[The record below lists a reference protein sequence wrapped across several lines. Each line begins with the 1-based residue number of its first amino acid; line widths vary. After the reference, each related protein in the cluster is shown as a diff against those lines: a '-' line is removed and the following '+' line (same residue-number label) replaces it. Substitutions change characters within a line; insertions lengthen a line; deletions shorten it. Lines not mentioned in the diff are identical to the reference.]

1 MPWVNL
7 KKPIPVT
14 NPIFQDIVS
23 GLVFNCPSSTERR
36 VKTGVNGKRKA
47 QYKVSYTPVSARGVS
62 FRRRGITKSLFV
74 TILAQIRRP
83 LSATKTYALIQSSE
97 SVESTVES
105 ITNATSLSD
114 PYYEIIVFQKRS
126 DMSDTEALYYYIRN
140 AFAHGSFEVVATN
153 GGNVYL
159 LESSK
164 DGTIKAQMR
173 LKETS
178 LSEYIRLANLTV
190 AEIKAL
196 QKHRK

>member
-7 KKPIPVT
+7 KKSIPVT

-36 VKTGVNGKRKA
+36 VKTGVNGKGKA

-114 PYYEIIVFQKRS
+114 PYYEIIV
-126 DMSDTEALYYYIRN
+126 
-140 AFAHGSFEVVATN
+140 
-153 GGNVYL
+153 
-159 LESSK
+159 
-164 DGTIKAQMR
+164 
-173 LKETS
+173 
-178 LSEYIRLANLTV
+178 
-190 AEIKAL
+190 
-196 QKHRK
+196 